1 MLLRAAGFVLLSW
14 ILGSERSLNGNPDLK
29 TALWRLSV
37 PVSQKS
43 CVVSFVSVLVC
54 ELWSAIRSWGEKLF
68 MVDKNI
74 ALFWVTSDFF
84 CDVPA
89 VYDWL
94 CPLWASVSS
103 LISLW
108 KFILK
113 SWLSG
118 FFFFFFGFFF
128 FLFFFYVGILV
139 IIFLGFFSAWF
150 CVASFLNCDSASSK
164 LKYNRYLQMMNLNI
178 CIHRDYVW

>member
-29 TALWRLSV
+29 TALWHLSV

-108 KFILK
+108 KCILK

-118 FFFFFFGFFF
+118 FFLFCFVLFF
-128 FLFFFYVGILV
+128 FLLFLWLTHIAYYHSGFLCCLV
-139 IIFLGFFSAWF
+139 

>member
-118 FFFFFFGFFF
+118 FFCFFCFFFFY
-128 FLFFFYVGILV
+128 FFYDWHILL
-139 IIFLGFFSAWF
+139 IIIRGFYAAWF
-150 CVASFLNCDSASSK
+150 
-164 LKYNRYLQMMNLNI
+164 
-178 CIHRDYVW
+178 VWLPF